1 MSLTGVLENASA
13 PDAASAKLGAQV
25 LQRLEA
31 EIVEAGWVRGARL
44 GAEEELAR
52 RFGVSRAIMREAAAM
67 AELNGMVESRRGKNG
82 GLFVAASARYVA
94 VSTLSHYFVL
104 TGTESSQ
111 LNEIRFV
118 VQQLVCTLATRHMDL
133 RSAQRL
139 REILGAFPENPRD
152 TTRSA
157 RLALI
162 ELHRLAG
169 LRALG
174 LFDLALGESSLDQLL
189 WAGATRE
196 EVADFS
202 LKIWTSRRR
211 QIEAIIAADPTV
223 ILREQHAITALYVD
237 EHRRLTPPRA
247 VSSVGP
253 LAFHRDDLKPMKK
266 PEVVARQIAQRIART
281 AAAPGDR
288 IGSEVDIMRELEVS
302 RGVVREAIRSLER
315 HGIVAQERG
324 FAGGLHVEVPRPDE
338 AVRVARLY
346 LSRELRGAQ
355 AAVQRVALSLQ
366 LTAAKFAARRAEARD
381 AAFFDRVAQFRARI
395 EGDVGDPLTRLAA
408 FDVFLA
414 ELSGSRVLACFTR
427 ILALDVEFQVDGEG
441 LDEAE
446 MRTAQT
452 TLLDALERGD
462 IALARRCVLA
472 SRRASGVDVPQIGP
486 F

>member
-1 MSLTGVLENASA
+1 MSLNGILADA
-13 PDAASAKLGAQV
+13 PAPEAASSKLGAQI

-67 AELNGMVESRRGKNG
+67 AELNGMVESRRGKHG
-82 GLFVAASARYVA
+82 GLFVAASAQYVA

-111 LNEIRFV
+111 INEIRFV
-118 VQQLVCTLATRHMDL
+118 IQQLVCTLATRHMDL
-133 RSAQRL
+133 ASAQRL
-139 REILGAFPENPRD
+139 RDFVSDVPGSPRD
-152 TTRSA
+152 ITRRA
-157 RLALI
+157 RLALM
-162 ELHRLAG
+162 ELHRAAG

-196 EVADFS
+196 EIADFS
-202 LKIWTSRRR
+202 LGLWAARGR
-211 QIEAIIAADPTV
+211 QIEAIIAADPTGM
-223 ILREQHAITALYVD
+223 LREQHAIAQMYAE

-247 VSSVGP
+247 ASGVGP

-266 PEVVARQIAQRIART
+266 PEAVARIIAQRVT
-281 AAAPGDR
+281 SAASPGER
-288 IGSEVDIMRELEVS
+288 IGSEHDIMRELEVS
-302 RGVVREAIRSLER
+302 RGVVREAVRSLER

-324 FAGGLHVEVPRPDE
+324 FAGGLHVGTPRPDE

-366 LTAAKFAARRAEARD
+366 LIAAKFAARRAEAGE
-381 AAFFDRVAQFRARI
+381 AAFFDRVAQIRAEI
-395 EGDVGDPLTRLAA
+395 EGVDDPPSRLAA
-408 FDVFLA
+408 LDAGLA
-414 ELSGSRVLACFTR
+414 ELSGSRVLGCFTR
-427 ILALDVEFQVDGEG
+427 ILALDVEFRIDRESFDG
-441 LDEAE
+441 AE
-446 MRTAQT
+446 MRAAQA

-462 IALARRCVLA
+462 VALARRGVLA

-486 F
+486 I